1 MRPEYSR
8 DEWLANRDAR
18 RYQGAERID
27 SGREIARAEKRGA
40 ILMITRRNAIAA
52 LGTSLI
58 AGAAHAQNPPAPGEE
73 AKPKFGY
80 SAPPRATPLLC
91 VFSGNL
97 ARVPYAQLGEIAGQ
111 IGFEGVDITVMIGGH
126 VDPRVTSVD
135 LVRAFESVRGANLE
149 VPMITTSITTAAE
162 PTAFP
167 VLYLTGKSQVPLFR
181 LGAWTY
187 GEATNGQA
195 MDIRQRLALVRRD
208 LTQLIPLEQRSE
220 ICALFP
226 NRAGAY
232 VGESTWDAQSII
244 EGIDPRWVGHMFDP
258 AEATAEGGAGGWEAA
273 LRVALP
279 RLKAVGLQ
287 DFYWEKQGDAWAM
300 HKCPL
305 GEGMVDF
312 GKFFSILSAAHFNG
326 PISIAMEY
334 KPKDA
339 PGAMS
344 KDLAFTRK
352 HVEQAWADARPRRTG
367 T

>member
-1 MRPEYSR
+1 MPKGIQRILGMSR
-8 DEWLANRDAR
+8 AR
-18 RYQGAERID
+18 TAMTDNTGPM
-27 SGREIARAEKRGA
+27 
-40 ILMITRRNAIAA
+40 MIQLEMMTRRKAIAA
-52 LGTSLI
+52 LGSSL
-58 AGAAHAQNPPAPGEE
+58 ALRAQNPPAPGEE

-80 SAPPRATPLLC
+80 SAPQRSTPMLA
-91 VFSGNL
+91 VFSRNL

-111 IGFEGVDITVMIGGH
+111 IGFEGVDLTVMIGGH

-135 LVRAFESVRGANLE
+135 LIRAFESVRGANLD

-181 LGAWTY
+181 LGSWPY
-187 GEATNGQA
+187 DDA
-195 MDIRQRLALVRRD
+195 MDIRRRLALVRGD
-208 LTQLIPLEQRSE
+208 LMQLIPLEQRSE

-226 NRAGAY
+226 NRAGAF
-232 VGESTWDAQSII
+232 VGESTWDAQSVI

-258 AEATAEGGAGGWEAA
+258 AEATAEGGAGGWEVA

-287 DFYWEKQGDAWAM
+287 DFYWEKQGATWAM
-300 HKCPL
+300 HKCAL

-312 GKFFSILSAAHFNG
+312 GKFFSILAAAHFTG
-326 PISIAMEY
+326 PISIAMDY
-334 KPKDA
+334 KPKDE

-344 KDLAFTRK
+344 KDLEFTRRAVQRAYTT
-352 HVEQAWADARPRRTG
+352 HTG